1 MTMTYTEHWVYGKS
15 SGPEKCLLIYVKDLK
30 NATFKF
36 NIMMSSISL
45 HDRPHYTAA
54 CTVFGLL
61 NNFYQ
66 SFKNGQC
73 TKKKVIEVYF
83 TAFKSTKM
91 YTESEKNKDK

>member
-1 MTMTYTEHWVYGKS
+1 MTGLPQNKIYPMTMTYTEHWVYGKS
-15 SGPEKCLLIYVKDLK
+15 SGPEKYLLIYVKDLK

-36 NIMMSSISL
+36 NIMMSNISL
-45 HDRPHYTAA
+45 QDRPHYTAA

-73 TKKKVIEVYF
+73 TKKR
-83 TAFKSTKM
+83 
-91 YTESEKNKDK
+91 